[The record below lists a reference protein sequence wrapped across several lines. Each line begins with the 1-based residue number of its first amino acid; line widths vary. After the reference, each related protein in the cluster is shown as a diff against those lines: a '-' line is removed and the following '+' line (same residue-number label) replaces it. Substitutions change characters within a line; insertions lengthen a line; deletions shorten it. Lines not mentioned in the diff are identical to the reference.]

1 MNTIYFGWPWLALV
15 LAPLILVALVVE
27 KRPEGA
33 PSRMRDPAFVLGLFW
48 PMYMAHQFEEH
59 GIDLRG
65 RRYAFLASLCSTL
78 GYGAPTAAHGAHAGH
93 VGHGMHIGCP
103 ADPAFLFAVNAVA
116 VWLAGAI
123 ALATRRTRPDV
134 AAAAWGIAAFNAIT
148 HLVASIRTGA
158 YNPGVFTSLVLF
170 IPMSVYMIRLLA
182 KEKILTPRGL
192 IARVMFVGLVTHGV
206 LLTSLSLLSRGVLS
220 HTVGLVIN
228 GLNGLVPLVFLLVKP
243 RDIRASTA

>member
-1 MNTIYFGWPWLALV
+1 MDTIFYGWPWLALV
-15 LAPLILVALVVE
+15 LAPVILAALVLE
-27 KRPEGA
+27 RRSEGA

-65 RRYAFLASLCSTL
+65 RRYSFLASLCATL
-78 GYGAPTAAHGAHAGH
+78 GYGAPQHGASH
-93 VGHGMHIGCP
+93 VGHGMHVGCP

-123 ALATRRTRPDV
+123 ALATRRSRPDV

-148 HLVASIRTGA
+148 HIVASLRTGA

-206 LLTSLSLLSRGVLS
+206 LLASLALLSRGVLS
-220 HTVGLVIN
+220 HTAALVIN

-243 RDIRASTA
+243 RDGRASTA